1 MMFNTE
7 LCSAGKIV
15 KSATENTCPPV
26 THIHSLRNRLAG
38 GAAACV
44 FLLALLAPISIDMSN
59 GTIAIKTALAGND
72 KGNSGNGRGNG
83 GPNGQK
89 QGNGGDAEDGGIDDG
104 EDGGGGE
111 DGDGGDMDGGYAD
124 DGGAEAGS
132 GEAAFAGEDEAGLS
146 AALDA
151 DGSAAG
157 VAMPTISQIFS
168 LGDDATISGEA
179 ELELIASGWKT
190 TD

>member
-15 KSATENTCPPV
+15 KSATENAYPPV

-59 GTIAIKTALAGND
+59 GTIAIKTALAGNE

-104 EDGGGGE
+104 EDGGGG
-111 DGDGGDMDGGYAD
+111 DVDGGYAD
-124 DGGAEAGS
+124 DDGAEAGG

-151 DGSAAG
+151 DGSATG

-168 LGDDATISGEA
+168 LGDEATISGEA